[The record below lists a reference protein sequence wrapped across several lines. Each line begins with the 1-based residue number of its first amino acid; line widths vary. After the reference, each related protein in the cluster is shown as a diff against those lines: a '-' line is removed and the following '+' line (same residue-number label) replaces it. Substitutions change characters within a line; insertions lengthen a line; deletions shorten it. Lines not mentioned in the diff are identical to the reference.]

1 MKTKT
6 SRSLSTA
13 IYVRVSTEEQA
24 QEGYSIRA
32 QIEKL
37 KSYALLKEWDIFD
50 VYADEGISGKNI
62 IDRPQVNRLIQDIED
77 GNVNNVLVF
86 KVDRLTRNTKNLI
99 ELVDLFDE
107 NKCAFNSLCESIDTD
122 TPSGRMFLKIIG
134 IFAEFEREN
143 ISERVRLGKER
154 MVKEGYTLANYSMS
168 YGYTKDKGE
177 KVQQIDK
184 TEAKIVKEIFNMFV
198 EKNMS
203 MTGIAAALNNR
214 KIPTKRNALY
224 WDARTIKFILTNPT
238 YIGKVRYN
246 ITDEERYFEAEGH
259 HKRII
264 SDKIYNMAQNK
275 INNMPTYLKTKKP
288 KDESYY
294 CGVLFCGVC
303 GSKYTTHNCSFKRGI
318 NGEKV
323 RQTSYKCN
331 RRAHHKGEASC
342 TNCNISHF
350 KMEMAFVEYIK
361 TLHDLHSVG
370 NINIE
375 NNVHDDK
382 ILMEAINSNEK
393 QVNDLLNRKK
403 QIMEKYVAGSIEF
416 DDYKSMLEV
425 HNQKLEALDEE
436 ISSQK
441 ENLSKSQEL
450 TVLPNDLITNIR
462 ENWAYLADRERMIFM
477 QRFVKKIVI
486 NVEKERK
493 NSNIVHITN
502 VEFHD
507 GGTLLEAMKN

>member
-1 MKTKT
+1 
-6 SRSLSTA
+6 
-13 IYVRVSTEEQA
+13 
-24 QEGYSIRA
+24 
-32 QIEKL
+32 
-37 KSYALLKEWDIFD
+37 
-50 VYADEGISGKNI
+50 
-62 IDRPQVNRLIQDIED
+62 
-77 GNVNNVLVF
+77 
-86 KVDRLTRNTKNLI
+86 
-99 ELVDLFDE
+99 
-107 NKCAFNSLCESIDTD
+107 
-122 TPSGRMFLKIIG
+122 
-134 IFAEFEREN
+134 
-143 ISERVRLGKER
+143 
-154 MVKEGYTLANYSMS
+154 
-168 YGYTKDKGE
+168 
-177 KVQQIDK
+177 
-184 TEAKIVKEIFNMFV
+184 
-198 EKNMS
+198 
-203 MTGIAAALNNR
+203 
-214 KIPTKRNALY
+214 
-224 WDARTIKFILTNPT
+224 
-238 YIGKVRYN
+238 
-246 ITDEERYFEAEGH
+246 
-259 HKRII
+259 
-264 SDKIYNMAQNK
+264 
-275 INNMPTYLKTKKP
+275 
-288 KDESYY
+288 
-294 CGVLFCGVC
+294 
-303 GSKYTTHNCSFKRGI
+303 
-318 NGEKV
+318 
-323 RQTSYKCN
+323 
-331 RRAHHKGEASC
+331 
-342 TNCNISHF
+342 
-350 KMEMAFVEYIK
+350 MEMAFVEYIK